1 MEKREYK
8 YKAVYLY
15 LTHACDSN
23 CSFCYRKG
31 FFERNDVKKMGSMF
45 MTPEKAF
52 EILDYCFAE
61 LELDNKF
68 TIYFWGGEPLLNMK
82 VIKAVVEK
90 YPQFNFHAN
99 TAGKPVTEEMYHW
112 FKAHRNF
119 GLTWS
124 LGNAYE
130 KYGSV
135 EGKLAGQPWMAKL
148 VKESPQD
155 NINLMVVKYDQLL
168 HDYTFLVDNLTK
180 NIAIDI
186 ATRFDHTDA
195 DLEKFAD
202 EYIKLMQRYRDD
214 PVIYKNL
221 TPAKYSN
228 RYYDA
233 NGMKSQVVPFHFCQ
247 SGLERLF
254 IDTEGKIWQCDNMY
268 VCQHN
273 QLGDIVNGIDYS
285 KLELMREVDANREA
299 YLGKHCEGCELYGKC
314 SRNKCLGLNLEHM
327 GDMFIPEP
335 SYCKMNKI
343 LYKIV
348 QKHIELE
355 KRKETA

>member
-1 MEKREYK
+1 
-8 YKAVYLY
+8 
-15 LTHACDSN
+15 
-23 CSFCYRKG
+23 
-31 FFERNDVKKMGSMF
+31 MGPMF

-52 EILDYCFAE
+52 EILDFCFSE

-90 YPQFNFHAN
+90 YPQFSFHTN
-99 TAGKPVTEEMYHW
+99 TAGKPVTEEIYTW
-112 FKAHRNF
+112 LKAHKNF

-135 EGKLAGQPWMAKL
+135 QGKVEGQPWAAKL
-148 VKESPQD
+148 IKECPQ
-155 NINLMVVKYDQLL
+155 NNVNLMVVKYDQLVK
-168 HDYTFLVDNLTK
+168 DYSYLVDNVTK

-186 ATRFDHTDA
+186 ATRFDHKEE
-195 DLEKFAD
+195 DLERFAD
-202 EYIKLMQRYRDD
+202 EYISLMQKYKHD
-214 PVIYKNL
+214 PHIYKNL
-221 TPAKYSN
+221 TPAKHSN
-228 RYYDA
+228 RYA
-233 NGMKSQVVPFHFCQ
+233 AEKGLKSQVNKFHFCK

-254 IDTEGKIWQCDNMY
+254 IDTEGSIWQCDNMY

-273 QLGDIVNGIDYS
+273 KLGDIVTGIDYS
-285 KLELMREVDANREA
+285 KLDLMREVDANREL
-299 YLGKHCEGCELYGKC
+299 YLGKYCKGCELYGQC

-343 LYKIV
+343 LFKIV
-348 QKHIELE
+348 KKHIEIE
-355 KRKETA
+355 KQGSSVDSKTTKSC